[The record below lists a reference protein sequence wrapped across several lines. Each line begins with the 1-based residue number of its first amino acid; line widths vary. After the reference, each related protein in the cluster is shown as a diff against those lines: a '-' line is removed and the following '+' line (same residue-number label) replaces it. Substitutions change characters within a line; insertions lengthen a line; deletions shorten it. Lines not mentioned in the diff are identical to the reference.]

1 MLRGGAGPRG
11 GAPAAAKPPRCPHP
25 RPASGRARGATAVPE
40 PKGVA
45 VSVLE
50 DPVVSSVEE
59 SSFTFEFKRGSKR
72 ARKAMPP
79 AEVHRGKE
87 NWGVGV
93 TNKQNMAAAKPHL
106 TKEGPEEVEFTHCA
120 PSIVARLMGLETVP
134 RSKKVLD
141 RCQSDIQ
148 SNPRLKLS
156 GRAEE
161 AARVPCEDRPCRSS
175 GDELP
180 ELKDVFEVT
189 EMENMATRKALQS
202 GKEMPRPRSND
213 ADLEFVRQKFL
224 DAKRLS
230 TDEGHRNSKEFGEAL
245 EILYSKKDVFLE
257 ILQESSIA
265 LSGFPGHVLGHSGLQ
280 CFPHGSNGAG
290 AQLFGQDNLC
300 RMEVDSESEG
310 PLSSVHLEETSDVSL
325 EHSAPKGSRRSRR
338 PSQIVVL
345 KPDPQRR
352 SPTPVIASQE
362 TSQFG
367 QWTGARWLK
376 PPRHSPHKQDGI
388 HSMAHGSVQVTEPEG
403 DTPEQKLRIQTSRRG
418 SRKKPSE
425 NERYL
430 GVGCQ
435 KEKAAST
442 SHDETSSISSSTHS
456 AGSSVSRK
464 ARKHLSERWQMA
476 CQSKAENPV
485 PTDTRTLGEMLELTA
500 RDATKVTTH
509 KRLSDSNTN
518 SSNAQE
524 MPASPLGISSKDGWK
539 TGIYRGDNSRSG
551 ISRNFPRSMSLPTSS
566 TTVAKLPGRRRS
578 APNLPILKD
587 ILNTPTDDT
596 GNGLLRKR
604 LPIRK
609 AKQNGR
615 VIVHVGKENM
625 LPEKEIYVTSERTRH
640 SICTSD
646 LPRTSNIYNEHPGD
660 VISTEDHT
668 AIDLAIPHDDV
679 RNLEGQAGWTEQKLA
694 TLLPEPEEDI
704 VIHNQDNITLKEV
717 KSQLMEID
725 IAEIDHQAVKSAYSV
740 SAESCGCS
748 SPTASSQQSSGEEA
762 TYSGIFKSVN
772 DGIQGKH
779 TKIKSDSSALNMIY
793 ILVSNLLFPFHLINA
808 GLRAQLKMLK
818 MGDQVDTRRDDSDAY
833 TSDECDDTD
842 ISDYQVKEE
851 QLPIF
856 KDEEDRDC
864 TYVQEML
871 GTACGFP
878 VYPEQWQFSSDVF
891 VWLEN
896 KYSKLLLWSKSDR
909 KLLFDLVNSILADT
923 TAPGSSLCS
932 KIMMNSWPLMD
943 WRKLAENVWQTAAFM
958 RRSHQP
964 FDLDS
969 VEPLPLDHHPEL
981 VMFGADIAEMIR
993 DDVLEELVAEL
1004 VSHIN

>member
-11 GAPAAAKPPRCPHP
+11 GGGSAAARPPRCPHP
-25 RPASGRARGATAVPE
+25 RPAPRRARVPAAA
-40 PKGVA
+40 PGM
-45 VSVLE
+45 E

-72 ARKAMPP
+72 ARKAMPLSEP
-79 AEVHRGKE
+79 HRGKD
-87 NWGVGV
+87 NCGAAV
-93 TNKQNMAAAKPHL
+93 NISNQSMASAKPHF

-120 PSIVARLMGLETVP
+120 PSIVARLMGLDTVP

-161 AARVPCEDRPCRSS
+161 AARVSCEDRPCRSS

-189 EMENMATRKALQS
+189 EVENMAMRRALQS
-202 GKEMPRPRSND
+202 RDERPRPRSDD

-230 TDEGHRNSKEFGEAL
+230 TDEGRRNSKEFGEAL

-265 LSGFPGHVLGHSGLQ
+265 LSGFPGHFLGYSGLQ
-280 CFPHGSNGAG
+280 CSPHGTNGGG
-290 AQLFGQDNLC
+290 AQSFGQDILC
-300 RMEVDSESEG
+300 RMEVGSEPG
-310 PLSSVHLEETSDVSL
+310 DPLSSMLLEETSDVSL
-325 EHSAPKGSRRSRR
+325 EHSAPNGSRRSRR

-352 SPTPVIASQE
+352 SCTPVITSQE
-362 TSQFG
+362 ASQFG
-367 QWTGARWLK
+367 QWAGARWLK
-376 PPRHSPHKQDGI
+376 PPRHSTHKQDGM
-388 HSMAHGSVQVTEPEG
+388 HSMAHGCVQAVEPEG
-403 DTPEQKLRIQTSRRG
+403 DTPEQKLRIQTSKRG

-425 NERYL
+425 NESYL

-435 KEKAAST
+435 REKAAST
-442 SHDETSSISSSTHS
+442 SHDETLSISSSTHS

-500 RDATKVTTH
+500 KDATKVTTH
-509 KRLSDSNTN
+509 NRLSDSTTN
-518 SSNAQE
+518 CSNVQE

-539 TGIYRGDNSRSG
+539 TGIYRGDNSKSG
-551 ISRNFPRSMSLPTSS
+551 TSRNFPRSKSLPTSS
-566 TTVAKLPGRRRS
+566 TTIVKLPGRRRS
-578 APNLPILKD
+578 APSPNLPILKD

-596 GNGLLRKR
+596 GNGHIGKR
-604 LPIRK
+604 SPIRK
-609 AKQNGR
+609 AKQKNGR
-615 VIVHVGKENM
+615 VILHVGKENM

-646 LPRTSNIYNEHPGD
+646 LPRTSNIYDEHPVD
-660 VISTEDHT
+660 VISTKDHT
-668 AIDLAIPHDDV
+668 AIDLAIPHEDV
-679 RNLEGQAGWTEQKLA
+679 QNLKGQAGWTEQKLA
-694 TLLPEPEEDI
+694 TPVPEPEEDT
-704 VIHNQDNITLKEV
+704 VIHNQDNIPLTEV
-717 KSQLMEID
+717 KSQLMEGD

-740 SAESCGCS
+740 SFESCECS
-748 SPTASSQQSSGEEA
+748 SPTASSQQSSGEE
-762 TYSGIFKSVN
+762 TPYSGIFKSVN
-772 DGIQGKH
+772 DGIQ
-779 TKIKSDSSALNMIY
+779 
-793 ILVSNLLFPFHLINA
+793 

-818 MGDQVDTRRDDSDAY
+818 MGDQVDTCIDDSDTY
-833 TSDECDDTD
+833 SSDENNDTE
-842 ISDYQVKEE
+842 ISDHQVKEE

-864 TYVQEML
+864 TYVKEML
-871 GTACGFP
+871 GTACDSP

-896 KYSKLLLWSKSDR
+896 KYSRLLLWSRSDR
-909 KLLFDLVNSILADT
+909 KLLFDLVNSILADM

-932 KIMMNSWPLMD
+932 KIMMNSWPQMD
-943 WRKLAENVWQTAAFM
+943 WRNLAENVWQTSLLM
-958 RRSHQP
+958 RRNYQP
-964 FDLDS
+964 FDVDS

-981 VMFGADIAEMIR
+981 EMFGADIAEMIR
-993 DDVLEELVAEL
+993 NDVLEELVAEL
-1004 VSHIN
+1004 VLQIG

>member
-11 GAPAAAKPPRCPHP
+11 GGGAAAASSAARPPRCPHP
-25 RPASGRARGATAVPE
+25 RPAPRRARATAGGLE

-72 ARKAMPP
+72 ARKGMPP

-87 NWGVGV
+87 NWHGEGV
-93 TNKQNMAAAKPHL
+93 TNKQNMAAAKSHM

-161 AARVPCEDRPCRSS
+161 VARVSCEDRPCRSS

-257 ILQESSIA
+257 ILQESSVA
-265 LSGFPGHVLGHSGLQ
+265 LSGFPGHILGYSGSQ
-280 CFPHGSNGAG
+280 CYPHGSNGAG
-290 AQLFGQDNLC
+290 AQSFGQDNLC

-310 PLSSVHLEETSDVSL
+310 PLSSVHLEETSHVPL

-352 SPTPVIASQE
+352 SSTPVLASQE

-376 PPRHSPHKQDGI
+376 PPRHSTHKQDGI
-388 HSMAHGSVQVTEPEG
+388 HSMAHGSVQVSEPEG

-425 NERYL
+425 NECYL

-435 KEKAAST
+435 REKAAST

-500 RDATKVTTH
+500 RDATKVTTQ

-551 ISRNFPRSMSLPTSS
+551 ISRNFPRSKSLPTSS
-566 TTVAKLPGRRRS
+566 TTIAKLPGRRRS

-646 LPRTSNIYNEHPGD
+646 LPRTSNTYNEHPGD

-668 AIDLAIPHDDV
+668 AIDLAIPHEDV
-679 RNLEGQAGWTEQKLA
+679 QNLKGQAGWKEQKLA
-694 TLLPEPEEDI
+694 TPLPEAEDI
-704 VIHNQDNITLKEV
+704 VIHDQDIITLKEV
-717 KSQLMEID
+717 KSQLMESD

-740 SAESCGCS
+740 SAESCECS
-748 SPTASSQQSSGEEA
+748 SPTASSQQSSGEES

-772 DGIQGKH
+772 DGIQ
-779 TKIKSDSSALNMIY
+779 
-793 ILVSNLLFPFHLINA
+793 

-818 MGDQVDTRRDDSDAY
+818 MGDQVDTREDDSDAY
-833 TSDECDDTD
+833 SSDECDDTD

-909 KLLFDLVNSILADT
+909 KLLFDLVNSILADM

-932 KIMMNSWPLMD
+932 KIMMNSWPQMD
-943 WRKLAENVWQTAAFM
+943 WRKLAENVWRTAVFM

-981 VMFGADIAEMIR
+981 EMFGADIAEMIR
-993 DDVLEELVAEL
+993 DDILEELVAEL
-1004 VSHIN
+1004 ASHIN